1 MLEDLKRQVYEANMQ
16 LPRLGLV
23 NFTWGNVSGIDRG
36 KGLFVIKPSGVP
48 YEKLKPSDLVVV
60 DLNGKVI
67 EGDLR
72 PSSDTPTHAVLYRHF
87 LKVGGITHTHSPW
100 AVSYAAAGRG
110 IPVLNTTHADTFYG
124 EVPVT
129 RNLTANEIQ
138 GDYEKNTGKVIID
151 TFKKQHLSPAAMK
164 AVLVNQHGPFTWGK
178 NASESVY
185 NAKVLEV
192 IAEMN
197 YHTLLLNPAI
207 KPVSPQL
214 LNKHYLR
221 KHGKNAYYGQ
231 KNRLGK
237 K

>member
-164 AVLVNQHGPFTWGK
+164 AILVNQHGPFTWGK

-237 K
+237 R

>member
-87 LKVGGITHTHSPW
+87 LKIGGITHTHSPW

-164 AVLVNQHGPFTWGK
+164 AILVNQHGPFTWGK

-237 K
+237 R